1 MSKKEDNIYLMVSK
15 TRDKLIEVARQL
27 FFYKGV
33 ENTTMN
39 DIAAASDKGRRT
51 IYTYFKNKLEIY
63 NAVIESQSNTI
74 IDQLKAIAESDLP
87 YTERL
92 HKYLKTRFNII
103 GEILPRS
110 KTPYDKY
117 KSFFSRD
124 IRRYEKIF
132 EKERNKEQVILSKL
146 LNEGVAVGV
155 FNSQQAKT
163 LPSILSVI
171 YSAIDQQLLH
181 QTDINEININNI
193 CNDVISFVMVSITND
208 LKQ

>member
-1 MSKKEDNIYLMVSK
+1 MLKKEDNIYLMVSK

-74 IDQLKAIAESDLP
+74 IDQLKDIAESDLP

-132 EKERNKEQVILSKL
+132 EIERNKEQVILSKL

-171 YSAIDQQLLH
+171 YSAIDQKLLH

-193 CNDVISFVMVSITND
+193 CNDVISFVMVGITND

>member
-132 EKERNKEQVILSKL
+132 EIERNKEQLILSKL

-155 FNSQQAKT
+155 FNSRQAKT

-193 CNDVISFVMVSITND
+193 CNDVISFVIVGITND

>member
-1 MSKKEDNIYLMVSK
+1 MVSK

-132 EKERNKEQVILSKL
+132 EIERNKEQVILSKL

-155 FNSQQAKT
+155 FNSRQAKT

-193 CNDVISFVMVSITND
+193 CNDVISFVMVGITND

>member
-1 MSKKEDNIYLMVSK
+1 MHTVRKFVQYMVLK
-15 TRDKLIEVARQL
+15 TREKLIEVARQL
-27 FFYKGV
+27 FANKGI

-132 EKERNKEQVILSKL
+132 EIERNKEQVILSKL
-146 LNEGVAVGV
+146 LNEGVAAGV

-193 CNDVISFVMVSITND
+193 CNDVISFVMVGITND

>member
-1 MSKKEDNIYLMVSK
+1 MKNQANDLLMVSK

-51 IYTYFKNKLEIY
+51 IYTYFRNKREIY
-63 NAVIESQSNTI
+63 NAVIESQSNI
-74 IDQLKAIAESDLP
+74 ITDRLKEIAESDLP
-87 YTERL
+87 HKDRL
-92 HKYLKTRFNII
+92 YKYLKTRFEII
-103 GEILPRS
+103 GDIIPQS

-132 EKERNKEQVILSKL
+132 EIERNKEQAILSKL
-146 LNEGVAVGV
+146 LEDGISAGV
-155 FNSQQAKT
+155 FRADQAKV
-163 LPSILSVI
+163 LPST
-171 YSAIDQQLLH
+171 LLLVYMTVDH
-181 QTDINEININNI
+181 HLLRQADTSDVDVENL
-193 CNDVISFVMVSITND
+193 CNDVISFVMAGI
-208 LKQ
+208 LRE

>member
-74 IDQLKAIAESDLP
+74 IDHLKAIAESDLP

-132 EKERNKEQVILSKL
+132 EIERNKEQVILSKL

-193 CNDVISFVMVSITND
+193 CNDVISFVMVGITND

>member
-1 MSKKEDNIYLMVSK
+1 MLKKEDNIYLMVSK

-74 IDQLKAIAESDLP
+74 IDQLKAIAESDLS

-132 EKERNKEQVILSKL
+132 EIERNKEQVILSKL

-193 CNDVISFVMVSITND
+193 CNDVISFVMVGITND

>member
-1 MSKKEDNIYLMVSK
+1 MLKKEDNIYLMVSK

-132 EKERNKEQVILSKL
+132 EIERNKEQVILSKL

-193 CNDVISFVMVSITND
+193 CNDVISFVMVGITKD

>member
-1 MSKKEDNIYLMVSK
+1 MVSK
-15 TRDKLIEVARQL
+15 TREKLIEVARQL

-132 EKERNKEQVILSKL
+132 EIERNKEQVILSKL

-155 FNSQQAKT
+155 FNSRQAKT

-193 CNDVISFVMVSITND
+193 CNDVISFVMVGITND

>member
-132 EKERNKEQVILSKL
+132 EIERNKEQVILSKL

-163 LPSILSVI
+163 LPSVLSVI

-193 CNDVISFVMVSITND
+193 CNDVISFVMVGITND

>member
-132 EKERNKEQVILSKL
+132 EIERNKEQVILSKL

-193 CNDVISFVMVSITND
+193 CNDVISFVMVGITND

>member
-1 MSKKEDNIYLMVSK
+1 MLKKEDNIYLMVSK

-132 EKERNKEQVILSKL
+132 EIERNKEQVILSKL

-181 QTDINEININNI
+181 QTYINEININNI
-193 CNDVISFVMVSITND
+193 CNDVISFVMVGITND

>member
-132 EKERNKEQVILSKL
+132 EIERNKEQVILSKL

-155 FNSQQAKT
+155 FNSRQAKT

-193 CNDVISFVMVSITND
+193 CNDVISFVMVGITND

>member
-1 MSKKEDNIYLMVSK
+1 MLKKEDNIYLMVSK

-132 EKERNKEQVILSKL
+132 EIERNKEQVILSKL

-193 CNDVISFVMVSITND
+193 CNDVISFVMVGITND

>member
-74 IDQLKAIAESDLP
+74 IDQLKAIAESNLP

-132 EKERNKEQVILSKL
+132 EIERNKEQVILSKL

-155 FNSQQAKT
+155 FNSRQAKT

-193 CNDVISFVMVSITND
+193 CNDVISFVMVGITND

>member
-1 MSKKEDNIYLMVSK
+1 
-15 TRDKLIEVARQL
+15 
-27 FFYKGV
+27 
-33 ENTTMN
+33 MN

-132 EKERNKEQVILSKL
+132 EIERNKEQVILSKL

-163 LPSILSVI
+163 LPSVLSVI

-193 CNDVISFVMVSITND
+193 CNDVISFVMVGITND
-208 LKQ
+208 LK